1 MFKRLGAI
9 GIVGILALLGGI
21 VLIGLENPIIAAGIG
36 LVVTGLGLVAFGM
49 VRNLMKAF
57 GMA

>member
-9 GIVGILALLGGI
+9 GIIGILSLLGGI
-21 VLIGLENPIIAAGIG
+21 VLIGTQNPTIAAGIG

-49 VRNLMKAF
+49 VRNLMKTF